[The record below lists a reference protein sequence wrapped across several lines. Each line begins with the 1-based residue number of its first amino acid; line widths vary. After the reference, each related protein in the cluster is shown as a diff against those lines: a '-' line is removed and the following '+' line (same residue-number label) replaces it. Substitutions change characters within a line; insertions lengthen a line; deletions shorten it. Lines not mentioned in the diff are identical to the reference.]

1 MRIAGL
7 NSKRKPLSRARGPRI
22 RRATQ
27 PKDRCAAPP
36 QHGLVA
42 ILLSR
47 REGMGEL
54 IS

>member
-22 RRATQ
+22 RRASN
-27 PKDRCAAPP
+27 PKTGAAPP
-36 QHGLVA
+36 QDGLVA
-42 ILLSR
+42 MLLLL